1 MLTKNRAD
9 YLIKVLKVL
18 KYEGEVIPFPA
29 SMQQE
34 VIEAQSDDLNKDKF
48 MFYINRKGQY
58 NLKKCTYLSRYNNT
72 YNLLRLDINGPP
84 HDNPDGTTVE
94 CPHIHI
100 YKEGYNLSW
109 AYPLESVIP
118 TDPTDLIQVLIDFLK
133 YNNVNNAKNYYIQE
147 KIILFNRK

>member
-1 MLTKNRAD
+1 MLSQERVD

-18 KYEGEVIPFPA
+18 KYEGKVIAFP
-29 SMQQE
+29 MPTQQE
-34 VIEAQSDDLNKDKF
+34 VIEVQSDDMNRDKF
-48 MFYINRKGQY
+48 LFYINRKGQY

-72 YNLLRLDINGPP
+72 YNLLRIDINGPP

-109 AYPLESVIP
+109 AYPLNSVIKTNP
-118 TDPTDLIQVLIDFLK
+118 KDLIQVLIDFLK
-133 YNNVNNAKNYYIQE
+133 YNNVKNTKNYYIQE
-147 KIILFNRK
+147 EGMI